1 MASDSFVAY
10 NISAKW
16 KMICLV
22 NVLSRT
28 VFNSDWRFIKMVI
41 IIFVVIVKTSFPV
54 NSPNKNY
61 THLYDHIPLTYIKW
75 ILDLKHSG

>member
-10 NISAKW
+10 NISAKRN
-16 KMICLV
+16 MICLV

-28 VFNSDWRFIKMVI
+28 VGDSDWRFLNRVI
-41 IIFVVIVKTSFPV
+41 IIFMVTVKTSVPL

-61 THLYDHIPLTYIKW
+61 THTPLTYIKW
-75 ILDLKHSG
+75 ILDLNHSGK